1 MRKLS
6 IAAFIALGVLA
17 GCNNAGNQSP
27 NAGGQTPAN
36 ANTAAGAANAPIPSA
51 VSGSVTLKDPVEISQ
66 GSKLDIK
73 LVDGDVLRAQHG
85 GNFGGGHGLAAR
97 NGAQQQMAVRLADG
111 FDPSNVR

>member
-73 LVDGDVLRAQHG
+73 LVDVSTPDVPIAAKTMDVS
-85 GNFGGGHGLAAR
+85 GNPPF
-97 NGAQQQMAVRLADG
+97 N
-111 FDPSNVR
+111 F